1 VDRRDGK
8 PKKEVTR
15 VTVGGSR
22 GWSATVFIGTIALMA
37 AACGPGAAPS
47 ATGAT
52 QGSAAGKPG
61 ELGPGPSLT
70 IEMIG
75 QPGPNLLQYTKVE
88 KPYIENTLIPASKGR
103 IKINLTTRD
112 ERNLQGQDLAR
123 LVSNGQ
129 EDIVW
134 LSYTFI
140 AGDFPIVDGLDLA
153 GLNPTVEKAKQAA
166 DAFVPAMNKAVE
178 SRAFAFLYSA
188 PFAPQVVYCR
198 EPFDGLN
205 GLKGK
210 KIRTF
215 GVTLNDFV
223 KGVGAQAVSLAFPET
238 YSALERG
245 VVDCGI
251 TGTATGNSSKW
262 FEVTKAYMNLYLT
275 WGTSAYAV
283 NTKWW
288 NGLPADVRAFL
299 DFHLK
304 ELSKQLTDLANDIAS
319 DGSYCN
325 QGLADKCKL
334 GVVAP
339 SRQAMKEVP
348 ASDADKAALAK
359 LLTSEVIPSWVKR
372 CGSGCGDAFNQYIA
386 PIAGV
391 KYTP

>member
-1 VDRRDGK
+1 V
-8 PKKEVTR
+8 KEVKLR
-15 VTVGGSR
+15 SVGTS
-22 GWSATVFIGTIALMA
+22 IAFLVIA
-37 AACGPGAAPS
+37 VLLAGACGPAAAPAS
-47 ATGAT
+47 SPT
-52 QGSAAGKPG
+52 SAAGTATAAAVKEG
-61 ELGPGPSLT
+61 ELGPGPNIT
-70 IEMIG
+70 VEMIG

-88 KPYIENTLIPASKGR
+88 KPYVENTLIPASHGR
-103 IKINLTTRD
+103 VKINLTTRD

-123 LVSNGQ
+123 LLSNGQ
-129 EDIVW
+129 EDIVFM
-134 LSYTFI
+134 SFTFI

-153 GLNPTVEKAKQAA
+153 GLNPTVDKSKQAA
-166 DAFVPAMNKAVE
+166 DAFLPPINKAVE
-178 SRAFAFLYSA
+178 ASGITFLYSV
-188 PFAPQVVYCR
+188 PFAPQVFYCR
-198 EPFDGLN
+198 DQFDGLN

-215 GVTLNDFV
+215 GVTLNDLV
-223 KGVGAQAVSLAFPET
+223 KGVGGQPVSLAFAET

-262 FEVTKAYMNLYLT
+262 YEVTKAYMNLYLS

-288 NGLPADVRAFL
+288 NGLPPDVRAFL
-299 DFHLK
+299 NFHLK
-304 ELSKQLTDLANDIAS
+304 ELGKQLTQLASDIAA

-325 QGLADKCKL
+325 QGLTDKCKL

-339 SRQAMKEVP
+339 ARQAMKEVP
-348 ASDADKAALAK
+348 SSDADKATLAK
-359 LLTSEVIPSWVKR
+359 LLTSEVIPAWVKR
-372 CGSGCGDAFNQYIA
+372 CGASCGDAFNQYIA